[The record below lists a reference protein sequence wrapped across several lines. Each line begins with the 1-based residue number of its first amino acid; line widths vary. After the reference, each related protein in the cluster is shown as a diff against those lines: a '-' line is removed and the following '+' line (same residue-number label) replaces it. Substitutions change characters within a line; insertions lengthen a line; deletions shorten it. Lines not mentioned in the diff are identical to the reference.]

1 MSRPDDF
8 QMDSV
13 GRGICGTETKMG
25 NPDED
30 GQGEVSQN
38 LKPTYT
44 FADSTN
50 YDNLFY
56 LPSCIFIV
64 MVIVFFTS
72 QWLT

>member
-13 GRGICGTETKMG
+13 GRGICGTETKMD

-30 GQGEVSQN
+30 GQGEVSQH
-38 LKPTYT
+38 LEPAYT

-50 YDNLFY
+50 FDN
-56 LPSCIFIV
+56 FICLV
-64 MVIVFFTS
+64 VF
-72 QWLT
+72 LLLRLL

>member
-13 GRGICGTETKMG
+13 GRGICGTETKMD

-38 LKPTYT
+38 LEPAYT

-50 YDNLFY
+50 YDN
-56 LPSCIFIV
+56 CIRLV
-64 MVIVFFTS
+64 VFLLL
-72 QWLT
+72 WLL